1 MHEPTPLQPCQFCG
15 HEAMR
20 PNKKLSPHSSSR
32 GHIRCTIS
40 FKGHVRC
47 TNCPAEI
54 NAINQETADAWWNA
68 EHGR

>member
-1 MHEPTPLQPCQFCG
+1 MHEPTPLQPCLFCG

-20 PNKKLSPHSSSR
+20 PNKELSPHSSA
-32 GHIRCTIS
+32 IS
-40 FKGHVRC
+40 FRGRVRC